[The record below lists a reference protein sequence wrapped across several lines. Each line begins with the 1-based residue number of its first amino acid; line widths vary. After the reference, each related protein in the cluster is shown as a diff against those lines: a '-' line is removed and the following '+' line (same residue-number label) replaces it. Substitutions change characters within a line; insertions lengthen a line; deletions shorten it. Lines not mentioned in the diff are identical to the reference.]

1 MGEAE
6 GGEGS
11 CPLCKSGSVSCF
23 PGCVRS
29 VSPLWLSVVFSC
41 LVKWGPV
48 ASMLRAG
55 PEALRLGRAE
65 WAWLGPWAVTVLVP
79 VATVGAG
86 QATVVGREAGASL
99 ASPPHPPGASP
110 RLLPGPAWVS
120 LSLLALGSCL
130 WYFSFV
136 FLFLDWFPK
145 WYFRCLGHL
154 EPPLWGRVT
163 TGLTTNDPLG
173 GPVQTW
179 LRQSPGGKGLADLHH
194 LPPQGSS
201 PTRAPGL
208 VRGSRFGV
216 GLSWGCLCGPLSSD
230 KSERKRCL

>member
-11 CPLCKSGSVSCF
+11 CPLCKSSSVSCF

-79 VATVGAG
+79 MATVGAG
-86 QATVVGREAGASL
+86 QATVAGREAGASL

-179 LRQSPGGKGLADLHH
+179 LRQSPGGEGLADLHPLPTGQLSH
-194 LPPQGSS
+194 LS
-201 PTRAPGL
+201 PRTSKRQQLWGGAEL
-208 VRGSRFGV
+208 
-216 GLSWGCLCGPLSSD
+216 GLSVWP
-230 KSERKRCL
+230 SELRQK